1 MPAQRLGATAIAIR
15 RLDVVGQDASGEP
28 GFIGHLALAGEDRP
42 SYEASTVLPVSHMRP
57 PLERAGECY
66 ANCVGSAGLTA
77 DEELQIGLFCDEVEL
92 EYHAARVRNVQQY
105 VISPHVDEIRRE
117 DQTVV
122 CRRFSC
128 AGFVIEAYREARI
141 DVLATGRDDLPVVSL
156 DTLKTQYPA
165 FARHLDQI
173 RLRDSLGI
181 PGDGPWPVVLAGYV
195 LNALDRPETAIR
207 SAPYRAIVGDEF
219 FPPRRRGVPSPSL

>member
-1 MPAQRLGATAIAIR
+1 MPAQRVGPNAIAIR
-15 RLDVVGQDASGEP
+15 RLDVIGQDASSEP

-42 SYEASTVLPVSHMRP
+42 SHEPSAILPVLHMRP

-77 DEELQIGLFCDEVEL
+77 DEQLQIGLFSDEVES
-92 EYHAARVRNVQQY
+92 EYQAAPVRGARQY

-117 DQTVV
+117 GQTVV

-141 DVLATGRDDLPVVSL
+141 DMLATGRDDLPFVSL
-156 DTLKTQYPA
+156 DNLKTQYPG
-165 FARHLDQI
+165 FARHLDHL
-173 RLRDSLGI
+173 RLREQLGI

-195 LNALDRPETAIR
+195 VNALDRPETVIR
-207 SAPYRAIVGDEF
+207 STPYRAIAGDEF
-219 FPPRRRGVPSPSL
+219 FPPRQRGESSPSP